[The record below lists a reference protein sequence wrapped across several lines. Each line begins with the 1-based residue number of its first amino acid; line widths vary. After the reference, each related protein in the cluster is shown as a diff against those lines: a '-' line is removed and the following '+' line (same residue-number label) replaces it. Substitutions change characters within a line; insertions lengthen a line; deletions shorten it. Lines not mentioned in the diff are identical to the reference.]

1 MWQYKLLFLP
11 KIWLWISFRFLMASA
26 MSRAVVGSIVSLIVY
41 IISFTPFM
49 AIFVLETSYFVGIR
63 IVFVRL
69 SNLCTLKTYHF
80 WIATSFQHLLMTT
93 AFSFAFNYVTRYEQ
107 QSIGLQWDNF
117 AQSPVEDDAFN
128 CLYCCLFLIFDS
140 ILYSLLGV
148 VILICK

>member
-1 MWQYKLLFLP
+1 
-11 KIWLWISFRFLMASA
+11 
-26 MSRAVVGSIVSLIVY
+26 
-41 IISFTPFM
+41 
-49 AIFVLETSYFVGIR
+49 
-63 IVFVRL
+63 
-69 SNLCTLKTYHF
+69 
-80 WIATSFQHLLMTT
+80 MTT

-148 VILICK
+148 VILICKYCIKFLSVSPVANLTFSLFFQLHPKIVLLMLELLRK